1 MLPTVKNTAIAS
13 LTALSLAL
21 GAALPAKAWD
31 QREQD
36 VLKGVVGTIVAQSVL
51 QQYGILQPRQPR
63 QQQPVYQQPAY
74 REPVYQQPRVVYQE
88 PRYAQPRYVEPA
100 YAPRTVYSTS
110 VYRTA
115 AAQAFSSYSLTER
128 RAIQRR
134 LAAQGYYYGGIDGS
148 FGPGTYNAISA
159 YATDRGVAER
169 LAYRE
174 GAFGIYDALIF

>member
-1 MLPTVKNTAIAS
+1 MLPTVKNTAITA

-21 GAALPAKAWD
+21 GAALPAQAWD

-63 QQQPVYQQPAY
+63 QPVYREPVY
-74 REPVYQQPRVVYQE
+74 REPVYQQPRVIYRDPPVVYH
-88 PRYAQPRYVEPA
+88 QPRYTEPV
-100 YAPRTVYSTS
+100 YAPRAVS

-115 AAQAFSSYSLTER
+115 AAQAFNSYSLTER

-148 FGPGTYNAISA
+148 FGPGTYNAVAS
-159 YATDRGVAER
+159 YAADLGVSQR
-169 LAYRE
+169 LSSRE
-174 GAFGIYDALIF
+174 GAFGIYDGLIF

>member
-1 MLPTVKNTAIAS
+1 MLPTVKNTALTAI
-13 LTALSLAL
+13 TALSLAL

-36 VLKGVVGTIVAQSVL
+36 VLKGVVGTVVL
-51 QQYGILQPRQPR
+51 GTVLRDYGILPPRNRPVY

-74 REPVYQQPRVVYQE
+74 QPRPRVVYQQPRYYEE
-88 PRYAQPRYVEPA
+88 PRYAEPVYQPRPV
-100 YAPRTVYSTS
+100 YATS

-115 AAQAFSSYSLTER
+115 AAQAFNSYSLTER

-148 FGPGTYNAISA
+148 FGPGTYNAVSA
-159 YATDRGVAER
+159 YASDMGQASR
-169 LAYRE
+169 LASRD
-174 GAFGIYDALIF
+174 GAFGIYDGLIF

>member
-1 MLPTVKNTAIAS
+1 MLPTVKNTVITG

-63 QQQPVYQQPAY
+63 PQPVY
-74 REPVYQQPRVVYQE
+74 REPVYQQPRVIYRDPEPVY
-88 PRYAQPRYVEPA
+88 RQPRYVEPV
-100 YAPRTVYSTS
+100 YAPRPTYATS

-115 AAQAFSSYSLTER
+115 AAQAFNSYSLTER

-134 LAAQGYYYGGIDGS
+134 LAAQGYYYGGIDGA
-148 FGPGTYNAISA
+148 FGPGTYSA
-159 YATDRGVAER
+159 VASYASDMGVSQR
-169 LAYRE
+169 LASRE
-174 GAFGIYDALIF
+174 GAFGIYDGLIF